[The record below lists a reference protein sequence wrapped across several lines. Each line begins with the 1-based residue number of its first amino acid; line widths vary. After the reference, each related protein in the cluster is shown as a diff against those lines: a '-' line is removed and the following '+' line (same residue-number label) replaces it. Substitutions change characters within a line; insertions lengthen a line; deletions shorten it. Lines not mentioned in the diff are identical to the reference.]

1 MSAGPRTVIG
11 MHMRLNDGSPSV
23 LDRLARAA
31 DAVYDLVEDG
41 RLWRV
46 PDRDVLAGV
55 DAAYALVTQAQAA
68 ALTILG
74 ELDARALA
82 TEAGASSTQAWLAG
96 RRRLGQTDA
105 KRDVTLAQM
114 LHRAGQKLAE
124 ADLNRPGDHAQV
136 EGVVLR
142 DALVTGQVSLA
153 QAQAIATALD
163 ELPADITVAGRVQ
176 AERLLLAEA
185 DQHGPAALARLGH
198 RISER
203 LDPDGADKLIG
214 AQLEREEREAQ
225 RLRSGTRFA
234 DGHGSV
240 WYRFK
245 VPVADDAFIHPILD
259 TLAAPEPAG
268 QAVDGYDIRSPQQ
281 RLADAFVETFRR
293 VGLDGGLPT
302 KGGDRPRVLITMDFE
317 KLKRGTGYA
326 TMLDTG
332 DQLSV
337 EAVRRLA
344 CDAHVIPAVLGG
356 HGQILDLGRA
366 RRTAAAGG
374 GDRPRPGLHPSRLYP
389 SSPLVRCAPCH
400 PLVGRRPHQPAQL
413 RPVVRVPPQAVRQ
426 SPVGHQFRP
435 RRSARGHPATL
446 ARQRT
451 PAHPPRTL
459 PRTRRN
465 LSVRRSETSL
475 ATARAC
481 DISAYAG
488 RSVVE
493 EIGRHDA
500 EWVRPTCLEHLVSY
514 HASDFDVPP
523 VVQLPGGEGH
533 LIGVDDPVRRT
544 ARLFVA
550 GLLQIEVEQAS
561 AG

>member
-1 MSAGPRTVIG
+1 
-11 MHMRLNDGSPSV
+11 MRLNDGSPSV
-23 LDRLARAA
+23 LDRLARAS

-74 ELDARALA
+74 ELDARGLA

-124 ADLNRPGDHAQV
+124 ADLNRPDDHAQV

-203 LDPDGADKLIG
+203 LDPDGADKLIA

-344 CDAHVIPAVLGG
+344 CDAHVIPVVLGG

-366 RRTAAAGG
+366 RRTADGPLRVAVIARDQGCIHPGCTRPPRWCDVHHAIPWWAGG
-374 GDRPRPGLHPSRLYP
+374 P
-389 SSPLVRCAPCH
+389 
-400 PLVGRRPHQPAQL
+400 
-413 RPVVRVPPQAVRQ
+413 
-426 SPVGHQFRP
+426 
-435 RRSARGHPATL
+435 
-446 ARQRT
+446 
-451 PAHPPRTL
+451 
-459 PRTRRN
+459 
-465 LSVRRSETSL
+465 TSL
-475 ATARAC
+475 PNCVLLCGFHHKLYDKALWGISFAPDGVPEAIPPSWLDNERQPIRHERFLERAAT
-481 DISAYAG
+481 
-488 RSVVE
+488 
-493 EIGRHDA
+493 
-500 EWVRPTCLEHLVSY
+500 
-514 HASDFDVPP
+514 
-523 VVQLPGGEGH
+523 
-533 LIGVDDPVRRT
+533 
-544 ARLFVA
+544 
-550 GLLQIEVEQAS
+550 
-561 AG
+561 